1 MKLLQTLLLLL
12 AAIISFTAANEADN
26 RFQCLRDRPNFY
38 QAIQSFCTN
47 GNIVVPSG
55 YASGGKGHNGKRA
68 FIKGRCMSPISILFD
83 VFS

>member
-1 MKLLQTLLLLL
+1 MKFLQTLLLLL
-12 AAIISFTAANEADN
+12 AAVISFTSADEADN

-55 YASGGKGHNGKRA
+55 YASGGKGVNGKRA
-68 FIKGRCMSPISILFD
+68 FIKGRCMSAISTFFD
-83 VFS
+83 TFS